1 MGGES
6 PAEQVGPY
14 LVYELLGAGGMATVH
29 RAEREGIEG
38 FRRPVALKRLLPHL
52 IEDQDIVDA
61 FVREAQLAAKLHHAN
76 IAQTFDLGRVDD
88 TYFIAMEY
96 VPGPTL
102 TQVMRH
108 CEDVG
113 AMPMPI
119 VLAILIQICDA
130 LDHAHNLAD
139 EHGRAL
145 GIVHRDV
152 SPANIIISNTGM
164 VKLIDFGIA
173 KVMTGEH
180 RTQAGLI
187 KGKFAYLAPEY
198 IGGTLDHRAD
208 LFALGIVG
216 WELLTGK
223 PLFHTSNDFDTIQ
236 RVREMPIQPPSRWH
250 SHVTRDLDDIIL
262 TALQRDPALR
272 WQSAG
277 AMRMALA
284 NCMREI
290 DVIVGP
296 KEVFDWVEW
305 AFSQRARPED
315 SALINVIET
324 LGQPTVAE
332 VQLSADELEELEAI
346 EQVTIATPATNPR
359 VPAPDPPPPVESPNA
374 RTFRGPGV
382 KASRLSQAMAAQRG
396 TEGVAADVTAAISAQ
411 RLSSGKIPV
420 QRQSA
425 GAIEAQRPVMRLDSP
440 SGIVVVPPRDDAD
453 APRGGRMWLWI
464 AFSAAFVVAVVA
476 ALVVANRV
484 YGVTIHDLRRW

>member
-1 MGGES
+1 MGAEA

-52 IEDQDIVDA
+52 IDDADIVAA

-139 EHGRAL
+139 EHGRPL

-164 VKLIDFGIA
+164 AKLIDFGIA

-198 IGGTLDHRAD
+198 IGGKLDHRAD
-208 LFALGIVG
+208 LFAVGIVG

-236 RVREMPIQPPSRWH
+236 RVREMPIQPPSRWNTQ
-250 SHVTRDLDDIIL
+250 VTRDLDDIIQ

-272 WQSAG
+272 WQSAA
-277 AMRMALA
+277 AMRAALA
-284 NCMREI
+284 NTMRELDI
-290 DVIVGP
+290 LVGP

-305 AFSQRARPED
+305 AFSQKRRRQD
-315 SALINVIET
+315 SELVRVIDQLEA
-324 LGQPTVAE
+324 PTVLA
-332 VQLSADELEELEAI
+332 VDDVEELMEI
-346 EQVTIATPATNPR
+346 EQVTVATPPTNPR
-359 VPAPDPPPPVESPNA
+359 VPAPDDGLQSVQ
-374 RTFRGPGV
+374 TFPGPGV
-382 KASRLSQAMAAQRG
+382 PNTPPPQRRSSGGMAQQVSAAIAAQRSSSG
-396 TEGVAADVTAAISAQ
+396 PISAQ
-411 RLSSGKIPV
+411 RPFV
-420 QRQSA
+420 RA
-425 GAIEAQRPVMRLDSP
+425 DSP
-440 SGIVVVPPRDDAD
+440 SGVVVVPPRDQ
-453 APRGGRMWLWI
+453 PPEERRVRVWLW
-464 AFSAAFVVAVVA
+464 VVL
-476 ALVVANRV
+476 ALVLTLATAGAIAHRL
-484 YGVTIHDLRRW
+484 YGVTFYDLKRW